1 MEENFSIKV
10 ENVSKVYNLYD
21 NSKQRLKEI
30 LSISNKSYHKDY
42 YALRDIN
49 FEVKKGETF
58 GIIGTNGS
66 GKSTLLK
73 LITGVAT
80 QTTGTIQ
87 VDGKISALLE
97 LGAGFNR
104 NYTGMENI
112 YLNGTMMG
120 YSHEEMERKVQDIVD
135 FADIG
140 EFIYQPVKNYSS
152 GMFARLAFA
161 VAINIEP
168 EILIVDEALSVGDV
182 FFQNKCYKKFEE
194 LRSKGITVIFVSHD
208 IGTVKQLCSRVLW
221 IEQGVQQMVGDST
234 EVCNEYSNSILAKR
248 AKEYQKNED
257 GGDGIAA
264 QVSVADAFDLDSL
277 PEISYTNES
286 ILNDDVKIISCYL
299 ADSDGN
305 RVSSCM
311 AGQKYTLSI
320 FFSTKIDI
328 DNCVVGFVIETTKG
342 IWIINCNSLTT
353 GMKKGIKV
361 KAGTINRADFE
372 FEMPS
377 IVNGDYV
384 IGVAVS
390 EGSLMVFKV
399 LTWLYNVLYLQ
410 MTNVPGNDGILKLE
424 SEVRI
429 VSGEM
434 KNE

>member
-1 MEENFSIKV
+1 MEENLSIKV
-10 ENVSKVYNLYD
+10 EKVSKVYNLYD
-21 NSKQRLKEI
+21 NSNQRLREI
-30 LSISNKSYHKDY
+30 LSISNKAHHREF

-49 FEVKKGETF
+49 FEVKRGETF

-80 QTTGTIQ
+80 QTAGHIT

-112 YLNGTMMG
+112 FLNGTMMG
-120 YSHEEMERKVQDIVD
+120 YTREEMEKKVDDIVE

-194 LRSKGITVIFVSHD
+194 LREKNITVIFVSHD

-221 IEQGVQQMVGDST
+221 IEKGVQQMVGDST
-234 EVCNEYSNSILAKR
+234 EVCNEYSNCILAKR
-248 AKEYQKNED
+248 AKEYKADQVENQNMDVCIMGNE
-257 GGDGIAA
+257 
-264 QVSVADAFDLDSL
+264 VFDLDSL
-277 PEISYTNES
+277 PEISYTSES
-286 ILNDDVKIISCYL
+286 ILNDDVKILSCYL
-299 ADSDGN
+299 ADQNGK
-305 RVSSCM
+305 RVSSCL
-311 AGQKYTLSI
+311 AGEKYTLSI
-320 FFSTKIDI
+320 FFSSKIEI
-328 DNCVVGFVIETTKG
+328 RNCVVGFVIETVKG
-342 IWIINCNSLTT
+342 IWIINCNSLNT
-353 GMKKGIKV
+353 GMKKGVRI
-361 KAGTINRADFE
+361 KAGSMNRADFE
-372 FEMPS
+372 FEMPK

-390 EGSLMVFKV
+390 EGSLMDFKV

-410 MTNVPGNDGILKLE
+410 ITNVPGNDGVLMLE
-424 SEVRI
+424 SDIQI

>member
-1 MEENFSIKV
+1 MEQNLSIEVK
-10 ENVSKVYNLYD
+10 NVSKVYNLYN
-21 NSKQRLKEI
+21 NSNERLKEI
-30 LSISNKSYHKDY
+30 LGFRGKSYHREF
-42 YALRDIN
+42 YALKNIN

-73 LITGVAT
+73 LITGVASQT
-80 QTTGTIQ
+80 QGCVK

-112 YLNGTMMG
+112 FLNGTMMG
-120 YSHEEMERKVQDIVD
+120 YTREEMEKRVKSIVE

-140 EFIYQPVKNYSS
+140 DFIYQPVKNYSS

-194 LRSKGITVIFVSHD
+194 LREKNITVIFVSHD

-221 IEQGVQQMVGDST
+221 IEKGIQQMVGDST
-234 EVCNEYSNSILAKR
+234 EVCNAYSNSILEKR
-248 AKEYQKNED
+248 AKEYKSTHNKN
-257 GGDGIAA
+257 
-264 QVSVADAFDLDSL
+264 QLSQSVNITQNLKINLDEL
-277 PEISYTNES
+277 PAISYTNES
-286 ILNDDVKIISCYL
+286 ILNDDVKIISSFIT
-299 ADSDGN
+299 DKRGE
-305 RVSSCM
+305 RVSSCS
-311 AGQKYTLSI
+311 ANEKYTLSI
-320 FFSTKIDI
+320 YFTTKIDI
-328 DNCVVGFVIETTKG
+328 KDCVVGFVIETVKG
-342 IWIINCNSLTT
+342 LWIINCNSLTT
-353 GMKKGIKV
+353 GIKSGFYVKK
-361 KAGTINRADFE
+361 GTINKVEFV
-372 FEMPS
+372 FEMPQ

-390 EGSLMVFKV
+390 EGNIMEFKV

-410 MTNVPGNDGILKLE
+410 ITNVPGNDGILNLD
-424 SEVRI
+424 SEIRVF
-429 VSGEM
+429 SEEM
-434 KNE
+434 